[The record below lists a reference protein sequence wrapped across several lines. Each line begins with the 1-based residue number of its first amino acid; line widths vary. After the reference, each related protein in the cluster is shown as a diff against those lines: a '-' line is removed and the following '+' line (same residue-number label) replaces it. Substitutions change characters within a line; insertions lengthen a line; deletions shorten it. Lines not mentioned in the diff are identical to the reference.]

1 MNKRNS
7 SLLEKFSSKKRKN
20 NIKNFSI
27 WGFLLIFMSFSIFL
41 VEQNTVNFQT
51 SVLSTQKAPAFD
63 GTISPIKKS
72 PNYTALT
79 TAERSMTYSQLP
91 AGKMENPPLYNPQN
105 LRISFDNLV
114 WGNAAQDSIR
124 NQKILY
130 SVPYMGNYKLDGQ
143 EYAGNHLAIDIK
155 IPTGTPI
162 YAIGNG
168 VVVKTSELLSG
179 FGKHIVIEHQNFPSY
194 SNSNIK
200 ETLYSSYS
208 HLSSV
213 NVTNGSIVRKG
224 DIIGYSGSTGS
235 STTPH
240 LHFQIDNDNAPW
252 HPYWPF
258 TSKEAS
264 DAGLTFNEAVNA
276 GLNQDIAIANT
287 VNPMLYVQKY
297 GNGTVSTS
305 NDAEITTTTTTPT
318 SNTTS
323 TSSSTN
329 TSSST
334 SENIDTTEDTSIN
347 TSTNTSSLEITAED
361 YEDDGP
367 TRESDNPQNEYV
379 TFEIKTDSTYIP
391 GEEQKIIIKAVD
403 RHGNTITNYA
413 PENAVRIDIM
423 QGSALIT
430 PRRLLTRDF
439 QNGIAVSV
447 MAPRDSNPIQFA
459 IKTDNVIKESPV
471 IYPGIFADISSA
483 HPHFQAIKFLKN
495 EGVIEGYPDG
505 SFKPE
510 NSVSRVEVLKFILE
524 GIEADVSS
532 APAKLKFSDVEA
544 SQWYGGYLYTATTLG
559 IVDGYPDGSFK
570 PLDKVNKAEF
580 LKMLIEAMN
589 IDVDPEIGELP
600 FLDVG
605 ENQWYAKYAQFAYE
619 KNIIDTDDNR
629 FWPNKQMTREEVAEA
644 MYRVSI
650 LNATGASTFTADLI
664 PTTDNA
670 A

>member
-1 MNKRNS
+1 MNKLKR
-7 SLLEKFSSKKRKN
+7 SLLDFLSSKKRKKN
-20 NIKNFSI
+20 MKNFSL
-27 WGFLLIFMSFSIFL
+27 WGFLLIFMSFSVFL
-41 VEQNTVNFQT
+41 VEQNATNFQA
-51 SVLSTQKAPAFD
+51 SIMSTQRAPAFD

-72 PNYTALT
+72 PDYTALT
-79 TAERSMTYSQLP
+79 TAERSMTYSQLSS
-91 AGKMENPPLYNPQN
+91 GKMENPPLYNPQN
-105 LRISFDNLV
+105 LRISYDNLT
-114 WGNAAQDSIR
+114 WGNAAHDSIR

-168 VVVKTSELLSG
+168 IVTKTSEQLTG
-179 FGKHIVIEHQNFPSY
+179 FGKHVVIEHQDFPSY
-194 SNSNIK
+194 ENSNTT
-200 ETLYSSYS
+200 ETLHSCYT

-213 NVTNGSIVRKG
+213 DVINGAIVRKG
-224 DIIGYSGSTGS
+224 DIIGYSGNTGS

-252 HPYWPF
+252 HPFWPF

-264 DAGLTFNEAVNA
+264 DAGMSFYEAVNS

-287 VNPMLYVQKY
+287 INPMLYVQKY
-297 GNGTVSTS
+297 GNGTVVTTPV
-305 NDAEITTTTTTPT
+305 TTTTTT
-318 SNTTS
+318 TS
-323 TSSSTN
+323 TPTTTEPAVSEPEPSRPAN
-329 TSSST
+329 TST
-334 SENIDTTEDTSIN
+334 ITTP
-347 TSTNTSSLEITAED
+347 STNTSSLEITSED

-367 TRESDNPQNEYV
+367 TRISDNPEHEYV
-379 TFEIKTDSTYIP
+379 TFQIKTDATYIP
-391 GEEQKIIIKAVD
+391 EQEQKIIIKAVD

-413 PENAVRIDIM
+413 PENAVRVEVM
-423 QGSALIT
+423 KGSAQIT

-447 MAPRDSNPIQFA
+447 MAPRNSSPIQFA

-471 IYPGIFADISSA
+471 IYPGIFADISSI
-483 HPHFQAIKFLKN
+483 HPHFQAIKFLKT

-532 APAKLKFSDVEA
+532 APAKLQFSDVDA
-544 SQWYGGYLYTATTLG
+544 TQWYGGYLYTATDLG
-559 IVDGYPDGSFK
+559 IIDGYPDGSFK

-589 IDVDPEIGELP
+589 IDIDPEIGELP
-600 FLDVG
+600 FIDVG
-605 ENQWYAKYAQFAYE
+605 EDQWYAKYAQFAYE
-619 KNIIDTDDNR
+619 KNLVDTDGTR
-629 FWPNKQMTREEVAEA
+629 FWPKQQMTREEVAEA
-644 MYRVSI
+644 MYRVSV
-650 LNATGASTFTADLI
+650 LNETGASTFTADLI
-664 PTTDNA
+664 PA
-670 A
+670 SA